1 MSLHDFLVEN
11 KGLLVANCS
20 RSVASR
26 SLRPFARTSSAHGI
40 PVFLD
45 QLIHTLQTERADD
58 ASQSR
63 EISGPADGGPGTS
76 EIGGSATMH
85 GSELQVQGVS
95 VDQVVHD
102 YGDICQA
109 ITNLASEKSVR
120 VTVDEFRTL
129 NRCLDNAIAA
139 AVTEYQ
145 YQLGRQVRQRT
156 EADLNEQLSI
166 LANELRT
173 HLNTASMAVVAL
185 KSGYVGIEGATG
197 AALNR
202 ALISLHKLV
211 DRSLTDIRVTGGLP
225 PRCQEIWLSE
235 FIAEIASSA
244 SLQVASKDCSLN
256 VSAVDASLA
265 INADREM
272 LYSAVNNL
280 LTNAFKFTRSATTV
294 SLRAYASSDR
304 ILIEVADQCGGL
316 PPGGAAQVFLPTQAE
331 PDGQSGPQ
339 PGLAICRRGVE
350 ANGGTLIARD
360 VPGVGCV
367 FTIDL
372 PRHSIT

>member
-1 MSLHDFLVEN
+1 
-11 KGLLVANCS
+11 VAN
-20 RSVASR
+20 RA
-26 SLRPFARTSSAHGI
+26 LRPFARKSSVHGI

-45 QLIHTLQTERADD
+45 QLIQTLQIERAADTT
-58 ASQSR
+58 QSR

-76 EIGGSATMH
+76 EIGGSAALH
-85 GSELQVQGVS
+85 GSELEEQGVP

-109 ITNLASEKSVR
+109 ITNLANEKSVH

-139 AVTEYQ
+139 AVTEHQ
-145 YQLGRQVRQRT
+145 YQLGRKVRQRT
-156 EADLNEQLSI
+156 ETDLNEQLAV
-166 LANELRT
+166 LAKELRS

-197 AALNR
+197 SALNR
-202 ALISLHKLV
+202 ALLSLRKV
-211 DRSLTDIRVTGGLP
+211 IDRSLTDIRVTGGFP
-225 PRCQEIWLSE
+225 PRCQDVWLSE
-235 FIAEIASSA
+235 FIAEIAFSA
-244 SLQVASKDCSLN
+244 SLEVAPKNCSLN

-265 INADREM
+265 VNADREM
-272 LYSAVNNL
+272 LYSAVDNL
-280 LTNAFKFTRSATTV
+280 LTNAFKFTRSGTMV

-316 PPGGAAQVFLPTQAE
+316 PPGATARMFAPVQGD
-331 PDGQSGPQ
+331 PDGQSGQ
-339 PGLAICRRGVE
+339 EPGLAICRRGVE
-350 ANGGTLIARD
+350 ANGGTLNARD
-360 VPGVGCV
+360 LPGLGCV

>member
-1 MSLHDFLVEN
+1 
-11 KGLLVANCS
+11 
-20 RSVASR
+20 
-26 SLRPFARTSSAHGI
+26 
-40 PVFLD
+40 
-45 QLIHTLQTERADD
+45 
-58 ASQSR
+58 
-63 EISGPADGGPGTS
+63 
-76 EIGGSATMH
+76 
-85 GSELQVQGVS
+85 
-95 VDQVVHD
+95 
-102 YGDICQA
+102 
-109 ITNLASEKSVR
+109 
-120 VTVDEFRTL
+120 
-129 NRCLDNAIAA
+129 
-139 AVTEYQ
+139 
-145 YQLGRQVRQRT
+145 
-156 EADLNEQLSI
+156 
-166 LANELRT
+166 
-173 HLNTASMAVVAL
+173 
-185 KSGYVGIEGATG
+185 
-197 AALNR
+197 
-202 ALISLHKLV
+202 
-211 DRSLTDIRVTGGLP
+211 
-225 PRCQEIWLSE
+225 
-235 FIAEIASSA
+235 
-244 SLQVASKDCSLN
+244 VASKDCSLN